1 LAHEKAAEAV
11 TLLVLRFEYG
21 CAFVV
26 EGCFLNR
33 WRCFAWLPQSTLRVG
48 NDEERCQQVRGLF
61 VKDQDQ
67 AFPLTD
73 CTSFA
78 VMREMGLKDAPT
90 ADPHFITMGF
100 NPLLID

>member
-1 LAHEKAAEAV
+1 
-11 TLLVLRFEYG
+11 
-21 CAFVV
+21 
-26 EGCFLNR
+26 
-33 WRCFAWLPQSTLRVG
+33 VG
-48 NDEERCQQVRGLF
+48 IDEERCQQVRGLF